1 MGTKRLRVRHQVQ
14 SVVSLQAAIRNQQIK
29 MLIAVQEHLARN
41 LKGLRLSY
49 LVTGPTQHFEVRRKN
64 PVASVNG

>member
-1 MGTKRLRVRHQVQ
+1 
-14 SVVSLQAAIRNQQIK
+14 

-41 LKGLRLSY
+41 LERLRLSH
-49 LVTGPTQHFEVRRKN
+49 LVTGPTQHLEVRRKN